1 MEHYFSRTLIY
12 EHWIGR
18 EGGDASEL
26 GMLVGKCKGRL
37 DITRIPPEIAKK
49 YRLTSKLYF
58 SLPQL
63 LALDF
68 YTTFRWN
75 DPVLGVPQRRKVL
88 LNACKRIIA
97 LPKSGWKVDAFKA
110 ILIHPYRCH
119 DWFIALGTSFDFAHL
134 QGVRNELNKRIVYKG
149 STFVKTVKNV
159 LDDQWT
165 FGQTTPIGVFWSI
178 RSYIQRRGWA
188 NCKTVAGE
196 LEKKRLIGLL

>member
-12 EHWIGR
+12 EHWLGR
-18 EGGDASEL
+18 DGGDPSEL

-37 DITRIPPEIAKK
+37 AITKLEQDVAKK
-49 YRLTSKLYF
+49 FKLTSRLYF
-58 SLPQL
+58 SVPQL

-68 YTTFRWN
+68 YMTFRWN

-88 LNACKRIIA
+88 LNACKRLLT
-97 LPKSGWKVDAFKA
+97 LPNAGWKVDAFKA

-134 QGVRNELNKRIVYKG
+134 QGFREELNKRIVYKG
-149 STFVKTVKNV
+149 SRFVLKVKKI

-165 FGQTTPIGVFWSI
+165 FGQATPIGTFWSI

-188 NCKTVAGE
+188 KCKTVACE
-196 LEKKRLIGLL
+196 LEKKRLINTL